1 MEKARGKPTPNTPV
15 KGPLIGVIQTGAAGK
30 GVEVTPAK
38 PASVPEKVYDM
49 PPGPCEIRENP
60 QLGLISY
67 QMLKFNYDHQVK
79 AGAQEPYDPESLL
92 IQWNTLSVFGQNPT
106 EPPAINTS
114 APAMGAAGG
123 AGGEVEILRTTL

>member
-49 PPGPCEIRENP
+49 PPDPCEIREHP

-92 IQWNTLSVFGQNPT
+92 IQRNTLPVFGQHSM